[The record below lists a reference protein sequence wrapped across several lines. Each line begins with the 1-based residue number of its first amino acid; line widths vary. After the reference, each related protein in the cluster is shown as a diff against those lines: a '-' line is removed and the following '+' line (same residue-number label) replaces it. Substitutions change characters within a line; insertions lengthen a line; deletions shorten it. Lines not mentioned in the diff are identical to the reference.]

1 LRDGA
6 VSIRDGTSGD
16 SRSNSTAQMPDSRS
30 LDQERFWRMVQEAA
44 REALRSALGE
54 TILGVLTGQKML
66 ENPDKVLEFTQ
77 RLQKVF
83 GVSGA
88 RTLEFIITKD
98 LYNRLG
104 LPFSPDGLFDYESFL
119 ESAKSEFILQKLS
132 H

>member
-1 LRDGA
+1 
-6 VSIRDGTSGD
+6 
-16 SRSNSTAQMPDSRS
+16 MPDSRS
-30 LDQERFWRMVQEAA
+30 PDQNRFWMMVQEAA
-44 REALRSALGE
+44 RDALRNALGE

-66 ENPDKVLEFTQ
+66 DNPEHVLEFTQ

-88 RTLEFIITKD
+88 KTLEFIITKD